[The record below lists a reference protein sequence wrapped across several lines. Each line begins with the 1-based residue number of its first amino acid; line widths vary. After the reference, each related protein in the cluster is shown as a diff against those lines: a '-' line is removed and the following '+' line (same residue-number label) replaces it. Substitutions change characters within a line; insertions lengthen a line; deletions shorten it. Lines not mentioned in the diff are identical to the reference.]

1 MTRSVFASFV
11 VLVILFGGSAN
22 AAGQSAESDIQ
33 RLSLRHYM
41 DMESVTNPQISPDG
55 TRIVYTR
62 GWVDKVNDSRES
74 SLWIMDADGS
84 RNRQLVEGS
93 DARWSPDGTR
103 ILYTGQGEPEGSQI
117 FVRWMDAEGSTT
129 QITRLERAPS
139 NARWSPD
146 GESVAFTSRMDDQ
159 AEFAGVSLPTR
170 PDGAAWTAEPK
181 VVERAGYRRDRTG
194 YIDTGWTH
202 LFVVPADG
210 GTARQLTDG
219 DWNHNGVAWSPDG
232 SEIYFS
238 SYRDDAW
245 DRPAKLAGV
254 RDLCGAH
261 VGRGDS
267 AAHRSARPGWESG
280 PFARRECQSQV
291 EPVNLETMG
300 HFGHLARPAKRGIGR
315 YKRCRFNRSVQQ
327 CPRVY
332 PPASDSRVFCEVW
345 CSGVAQSHRG
355 TCGCSQTG
363 PSAWGSTVAASRWCS
378 RWNRAA
384 TDSAGRRS
392 TPAPPSRSRRCDG
405 PRVPTRDPTSVWPSV
420 PREVAGRA
428 A

>member
-181 VVERAGYRRDRTG
+181 VVERAWYRRDRTG

-245 DRPAKLAGV
+245 DRPANWQESEIYAVRMSDGEIRQLTDRRGPDGNPVPSPDGSASPKL
-254 RDLCGAH
+254 
-261 VGRGDS
+261 
-267 AAHRSARPGWESG
+267 
-280 PFARRECQSQV
+280 
-291 EPVNLETMG
+291 
-300 HFGHLARPAKRGIGR
+300 
-315 YKRCRFNRSVQQ
+315 NR
-327 CPRVY
+327 
-332 PPASDSRVFCEVW
+332 
-345 CSGVAQSHRG
+345 
-355 TCGCSQTG
+355 
-363 PSAWGSTVAASRWCS
+363 
-378 RWNRAA
+378 
-384 TDSAGRRS
+384 
-392 TPAPPSRSRRCDG
+392 
-405 PRVPTRDPTSVWPSV
+405 
-420 PREVAGRA
+420 
-428 A
+428 